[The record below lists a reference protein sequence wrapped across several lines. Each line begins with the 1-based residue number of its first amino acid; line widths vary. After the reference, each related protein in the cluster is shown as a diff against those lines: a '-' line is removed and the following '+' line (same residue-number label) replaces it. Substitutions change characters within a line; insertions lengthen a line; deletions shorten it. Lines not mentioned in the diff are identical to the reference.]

1 MLNLAG
7 LAFQGIV
14 LSWILKLEKACGCS
28 ERWQRD
34 YIKWYAI
41 AAIGLMVA
49 VAAGLGIKNKTLAG
63 AILGAGIVNMYA
75 ILTFIPKLNKTGCTC
90 ATENDWRD
98 DFIYWWTVL
107 GTLAVVFFATS
118 ALFKM

>member
-14 LSWILKLEKACGCS
+14 LSWILKIEKVCGCS

-41 AAIGLMVA
+41 ATIGMVIA
-49 VAAGLGIKNKTLAG
+49 VAAGLQIKNKALAG
-63 AILGAGIVNMYA
+63 AFFGAGLVNMYA
-75 ILTFIPKLNKTGCTC
+75 VLTYIPKLNKTGCSC

-98 DFIYWWTVL
+98 NFIYWWTVL
-107 GTLAVVFFATS
+107 GTLIMLFLVTS